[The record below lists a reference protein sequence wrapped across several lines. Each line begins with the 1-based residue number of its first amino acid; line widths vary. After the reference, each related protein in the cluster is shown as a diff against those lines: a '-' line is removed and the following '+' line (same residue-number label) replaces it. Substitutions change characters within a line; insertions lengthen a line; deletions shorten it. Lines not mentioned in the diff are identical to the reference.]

1 MNSDRTTTWEKLF
14 PSGAWQV
21 RDDRLPLKIA
31 PMGRMTY
38 FGYTL
43 REATSAH
50 VQLIREA
57 RCAR

>member
-1 MNSDRTTTWEKLF
+1 MMTWVKLF

-21 RDDRLPLKIA
+21 RDDRLPIKIA

-43 REATSAH
+43 REAKAAHAH
-50 VQLIREA
+50 VIREA
-57 RCAR
+57 RRGTRKSDR